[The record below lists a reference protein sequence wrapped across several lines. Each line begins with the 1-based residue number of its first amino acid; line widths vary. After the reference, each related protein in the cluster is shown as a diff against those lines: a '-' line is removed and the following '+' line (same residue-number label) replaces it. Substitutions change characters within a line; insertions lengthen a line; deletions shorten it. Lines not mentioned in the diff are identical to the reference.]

1 VTGAEKMIS
10 TKPQRLGVPGVRVLG
25 LLFGV
30 AAVANGWGAAVHS
43 GSRPLWTVALA
54 ALGAALGTTGFIWFA
69 ILACRVKLTESTLTV
84 YGVYRVRRFPIE
96 EVAGLD
102 EAAGRWPGRGAPYVW
117 LRSHPADYLQVR
129 LRDGTTYRPPALCT
143 LASRADRVDAVP
155 TVVRRLDT
163 LLANG

>member
-1 VTGAEKMIS
+1 VTGAEPMIS
-10 TKPQRLGVPGVRVLG
+10 TKPQRLGVPGVRLLG

-30 AAVANGWGAAVHS
+30 PAVANGWGAAFHS

-54 ALGAALGTTGFIWFA
+54 ALGAALGTAGFIWFA